1 MNANK
6 AVDST
11 AFPRHAFCSRF
22 VRSQESPTGSRESTF
37 CRRATQIKLEAR
49 LRPHM
54 NEDTDYARLL
64 RWRLLAAEERPVD
77 PYGIATQAEG
87 G

>member
-1 MNANK
+1 
-6 AVDST
+6 
-11 AFPRHAFCSRF
+11 
-22 VRSQESPTGSRESTF
+22 
-37 CRRATQIKLEAR
+37 
-49 LRPHM
+49 M

-77 PYGIATQAEG
+77 PYDIATQAEG